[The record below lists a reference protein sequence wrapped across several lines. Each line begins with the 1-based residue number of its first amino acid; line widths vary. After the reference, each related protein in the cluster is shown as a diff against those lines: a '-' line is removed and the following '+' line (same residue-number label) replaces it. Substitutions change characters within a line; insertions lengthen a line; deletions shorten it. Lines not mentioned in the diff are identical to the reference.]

1 MGDMFQSL
9 ISVIAKGDSGAL
21 IALLLGIIISLGWYC
36 FRLMKQL
43 EKKDEKI
50 YKIIDDYSKNNIT
63 ITEAMNGL
71 KMVLIEI
78 KAKI

>member
-1 MGDMFQSL
+1 MGDIFKSL
-9 ISVIAKGDSGAL
+9 VEMLAKGDGGAL
-21 IALLLGIIISLGWYC
+21 TALLLGIIGILGWYVW
-36 FRLMKQL
+36 RLTKQL

-78 KAKI
+78 KAKL

>member
-1 MGDMFQSL
+1 MGSIIDSL
-9 ISVIAKGDSGAL
+9 ITALVDGGNDSL
-21 IALLLGIIISLGWYC
+21 IIILLGIIAALGWYC

-63 ITEAMNGL
+63 ITEALNGL

>member
-1 MGDMFQSL
+1 MDKLFESL
-9 ISVIAKGDSGAL
+9 VSLIAKGDGGSLTAV
-21 IALLLGIIISLGWYC
+21 LLGIIIALGWYC

-50 YKIIDDYSKNNIT
+50 YKIIDDYSNNNIT
-63 ITEAMNGL
+63 ITEAMTGL

>member
-1 MGDMFQSL
+1 MGDIFQSV
-9 ISVIAKGDSGAL
+9 ISMIAKGEAGA
-21 IALLLGIIISLGWYC
+21 ITAILLGIIGFLGWYC
-36 FRLMKQL
+36 FRQMKQL

-78 KAKI
+78 KAKL

>member
-1 MGDMFQSL
+1 MNDL
-9 ISVIAKGDSGAL
+9 IKSVVEMIAKGDVGAL
-21 IALLLGIIISLGWYC
+21 VVLLLCIIGALGWYC
-36 FRLMKQL
+36 FRLTKLL

-71 KMVLIEI
+71 KLVLIEI
-78 KAKI
+78 KAKL

>member
-1 MGDMFQSL
+1 MDDIFKTLVEML
-9 ISVIAKGDSGAL
+9 AKGEAGAL
-21 IALLLGIIISLGWYC
+21 LALLLGIIGFLGWYC
-36 FRLMKQL
+36 HRLMKQL
-43 EKKDEKI
+43 ETKDEKI

-78 KAKI
+78 KAKL

>member
-1 MGDMFQSL
+1 MGDLIQSIVSL
-9 ISVIAKGDSGAL
+9 IASGEAGAL
-21 IALLLGIIISLGWYC
+21 TAILLGIIMALGWYC
-36 FRLMKQL
+36 FRQMKQL

-63 ITEAMNGL
+63 ITEALNGL

-78 KAKI
+78 KSKL